1 MDAAQ
6 RCGAAALGED
16 VNAHGAAAAE
26 RSATEAAA
34 AGLSGARAQGC
45 YAAPTHSLPSLP
57 RLVMALSH
65 LLVGLCILS
74 PFSSRKCKEFL
85 LDDIAPKGEAVA
97 WKEKKLL

>member
-26 RSATEAAA
+26 RSSTEAAA

-45 YAAPTHSLPSLP
+45 YAAPTHSLP

-85 LDDIAPKGEAVA
+85 LDSIDPKAEAVV